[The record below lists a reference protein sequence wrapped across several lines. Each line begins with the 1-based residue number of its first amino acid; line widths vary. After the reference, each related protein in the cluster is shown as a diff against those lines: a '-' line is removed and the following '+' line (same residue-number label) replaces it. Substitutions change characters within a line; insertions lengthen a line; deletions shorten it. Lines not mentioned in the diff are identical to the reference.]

1 MRTTLVSTGTRRT
14 LQRAAVL
21 LLAAVCG
28 AAVQAAVPV
37 WGDKQSMPFE
47 TAPAVL
53 KPGQFVWSPA
63 NAPAGPIAVIV
74 NLDEQ
79 RAYVYRNGERIGYS
93 TVSAGRAGHATPTG
107 IFTVLQKDKDHHS
120 SRYNDAA
127 MPYTERLTWD
137 GIALHAGGVPGYP
150 SSHGC
155 VHLPT
160 AFAAS
165 LFEASASG
173 MVVVIGS
180 DKTEPP
186 ELTHPRALAPFD
198 AASGKANVL
207 PRLDAQD
214 EFRWTPERSPSG
226 PVSVLLSSADQRA
239 VVLRNGV
246 EIGRARLA
254 LAEPGKPLGSHLFVV
269 GAAAAAAGAPPRWIS
284 VAVPGQGDAGGVAL
298 SAQQMARVTLPPAF
312 VAATQP
318 LLVPGTTLL
327 VTDAPIL
334 PDGPAPALTV
344 VSNGAA
350 PD

>member
-1 MRTTLVSTGTRRT
+1 MRTTIVSTFRRVS
-14 LQRAAVL
+14 LHGAAML
-21 LLAAVCG
+21 LLAA
-28 AAVQAAVPV
+28 AAQAAVPV

-47 TAPAVL
+47 TAPAAL

-63 NAPAGPIAVIV
+63 TAPAGPIAVIV
-74 NLDEQ
+74 SLDEQ

-93 TVSAGRAGHATPTG
+93 TISAGRAGHATPTG

-120 SRYNDAA
+120 SLYNSAA

-160 AFAAS
+160 AFAEA
-165 LFEASASG
+165 LFQASASG

-180 DKTEPP
+180 NKSEPP
-186 ELTHPRALAPFD
+186 ELTRPRALAPFD
-198 AASGKANVL
+198 ASSGKASDT
-207 PRLDAQD
+207 PRLDAQQ
-214 EFRWTPERSPSG
+214 EFRWTPERSPGG

-246 EIGRARLA
+246 EIGRARLL
-254 LAEPGKPLGSHLFVV
+254 LAQSGKPLGSHLFVV
-269 GAAAAAAGAPPRWIS
+269 GAPAAADEAAPRWIS
-284 VAVPGQGDAGGVAL
+284 VAVPGHEDAGGVSL
-298 SAQQMARVTLPPAF
+298 SAEQMARVTLPPAF
-312 VAATQP
+312 VAAVTP
-318 LLVPGTTLL
+318 LLLPGTTLF

-334 PDGPAPALTV
+334 PDGAAPALTV

-350 PD
+350 PN

>member
-1 MRTTLVSTGTRRT
+1 MRTTTVSAFRRVS
-14 LQRAAVL
+14 LPCAAML
-21 LLAAVCG
+21 LLAA
-28 AAVQAAVPV
+28 AAQAAVPV
-37 WGDKQSMPFE
+37 WGEKQSMPFE
-47 TAPAVL
+47 TAPAAL

-74 NLDEQ
+74 SLDEQ

-93 TVSAGRAGHATPTG
+93 TISAGRAGHATPTG

-120 SRYNDAA
+120 SLYNSAA

-160 AFAAS
+160 AFAAA
-165 LFEASASG
+165 LFQASAAG

-180 DKTEPP
+180 SKSEPP
-186 ELTHPRALAPFD
+186 ELTRPRALAPFD
-198 AASGKANVL
+198 ASSGKASDT
-207 PRLDAQD
+207 PRLDAQQ
-214 EFRWTPERSPSG
+214 EFRWTPERSPGG

-246 EIGRARLA
+246 EIGRARLV
-254 LAEPGKPLGSHLFVV
+254 LAQPGTPLGSHLFVV
-269 GAAAAAAGAPPRWIS
+269 GAPAAADKAEPRWIS
-284 VAVPGQGDAGGVAL
+284 VAVPGHEDAGGVAL

-312 VAATQP
+312 VAAVTP
-318 LLVPGTTLL
+318 LLLPGTTLL

-334 PDGPAPALTV
+334 PDGAAAALTV

-350 PD
+350 SN